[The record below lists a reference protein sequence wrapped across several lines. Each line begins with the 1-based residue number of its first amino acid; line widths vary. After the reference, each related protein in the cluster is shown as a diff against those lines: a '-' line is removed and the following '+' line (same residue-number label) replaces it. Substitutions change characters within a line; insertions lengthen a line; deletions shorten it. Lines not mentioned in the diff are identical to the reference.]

1 MGMEIFFQP
10 FFFPLCKSA
19 LNFCVVMLS
28 CLMLFGSFPAFYLL
42 LCSLILYFYFS
53 YLFLTYHVWVIWY
66 FIPNHLVF
74 HSKSF
79 SISFQRLI
87 IAVWCMNGSYYW
99 YPLMDHGYSWYLLR
113 SKFKMLDGST
123 CINHAVDI
131 LKFFHTSVDLVNLGQ
146 WGSLMFE
153 ISNLW
158 DWGNTWLFSWCV
170 NHSIGALFKWIHLVL
185 IYPLQGGLCE
195 ILFTL
200 HLVMHWALF
209 TH

>member
-10 FFFPLCKSA
+10 FFFSSLQERIEFLCGHVIVSDAIWFISSILSLA
-19 LNFCVVMLS
+19 LLPYFIF
-28 CLMLFGSFPAFYLL
+28 LFF
-42 LCSLILYFYFS
+42 
-53 YLFLTYHVWVIWY
+53 LFISYHVWVIWY
-66 FIPNHLVF
+66 FT
-74 HSKSF
+74 
-79 SISFQRLI
+79 QRLI